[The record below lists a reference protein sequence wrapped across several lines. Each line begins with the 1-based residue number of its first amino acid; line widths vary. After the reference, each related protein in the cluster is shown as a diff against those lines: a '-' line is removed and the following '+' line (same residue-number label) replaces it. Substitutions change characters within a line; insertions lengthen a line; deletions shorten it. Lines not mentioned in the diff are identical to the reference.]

1 PGLPSHGCHGLPR
14 NPAQV
19 ETLPTDVDPLFQA
32 RDFEH
37 SPKEK
42 VQFPRL
48 SPHHGDGVMSALVE
62 FAQIPFFEQRQ
73 VPTDEGHGR
82 AQLVRS
88 QVQELGLG
96 PLERSH
102 PVRVFTEL
110 DDLAMLGLEE
120 LVLHP
125 FPFGD
130 IAGDFGESS
139 QAAGLVAERGDDD
152 AGPETRSILAYAPA
166 FGLEATLLFSN
177 SQPAGRLSRG
187 GILGLVEGR
196 EVTPND
202 FVGPIALDPLRTL
215 VPTRHMTG

>member
-1 PGLPSHGCHGLPR
+1 
-14 NPAQV
+14 
-19 ETLPTDVDPLFQA
+19 
-32 RDFEH
+32 
-37 SPKEK
+37 
-42 VQFPRL
+42 
-48 SPHHGDGVMSALVE
+48 
-62 FAQIPFFEQRQ
+62 
-73 VPTDEGHGR
+73 GHGR
-82 AQLVRS
+82 AQLGRS

-130 IAGDFGESS
+130 VAGDFGESS

-152 AGPETRSILAYAPA
+152 AGPETRSILAYPPA
-166 FGLEATLLFSN
+166 LGLEPPLRFSH

-196 EVTPND
+196 EVTPHEYA
-202 FVGPIALDPLRTL
+202 GPIALDTLATLDPTASRTGRVL
-215 VPTRHMTG
+215 PA